1 MLFVMFYNSNL
12 RQMIIAPSVDP
23 EINSDEDILK
33 YGVEAIHSE
42 TPNEYIPIFYNN
54 LNAIQPERY
63 AKASEKQNF
72 KV

>member
-23 EINSDEDILK
+23 EINSDEDI
-33 YGVEAIHSE
+33 HSE

-54 LNAIQPERY
+54 LNAIQPEIY